1 MDTLSQRRIQR
12 FFDQV
17 VGTLPPGRSRCSVVV
32 THVLE
37 DRPFFLAALDSIA
50 PIKLLLPKPNS
61 VHLDTRDI
69 LSNLYFIEVLQ
80 RQKFAKAEEVVG
92 LFESIAPS
100 CDIVLLDVGGYF
112 APTLC
117 SVVEKYSGRIIA
129 VIEDTE
135 NGVRRYETQGNPP
148 VPLYSVAR
156 SPLKKP
162 EDFLVVQSI
171 VFSAEALLREQG
183 DILNGRKACVVGYGR
198 LGRSIASVLHAK
210 SVRTVI
216 YDTDPVALVEAFSH
230 GFEIAR
236 SVREGLDQADLV
248 LCATGNVALRAEDYS
263 HVNNGAYIATVTS
276 SDDELDLTGIE
287 RFYQTKKLGDR
298 CTLYS
303 TPGHYFYLLNEGNA
317 VNFVHGA
324 VVGPF
329 IQLVQAEI
337 LACVEHSCSEPHM
350 HPGFVSLPNDTRR
363 TIASR
368 WMECF
373 AHDRKP

>member
-1 MDTLSQRRIQR
+1 MDTLSQQRIQR
-12 FFDQV
+12 FFDQA
-17 VGTLPPGRSRCSVVV
+17 VGTVPPGRSRCSVVV

-37 DRPFFLAALDSIA
+37 DRPFFLAALNSMA

-61 VHLDTRDI
+61 VHLGTRDF
-69 LSNLYFIEVLQ
+69 LSNFYPIETLR
-80 RQKFAKAEEVVG
+80 RQKFAKAEEVVD
-92 LFESIAPS
+92 LFENIAPS
-100 CDIVLLDVGGYF
+100 CDLVLLDVGGYF
-112 APTLC
+112 ASTLQA
-117 SVVEKYSGRIIA
+117 VAERYSGRIIA

-135 NGVRRYETQGNPP
+135 NGLRRYETRGNPP
-148 VPLYSVAR
+148 IPLYSVAR

-162 EDFLVVQSI
+162 EDFLVGQSI
-171 VFSAEALLREQG
+171 VFSTEALLREQG
-183 DILNGRKACVVGYGR
+183 DVLNGRKSCVVGYGR

-210 SVRTVI
+210 NVRTVI
-216 YDTDPVALVEAFSH
+216 YDTDPVVLVEAFSH
-230 GFEIAR
+230 GFEVAR
-236 SVREGLDQADLV
+236 SVREALDRADLV
-248 LCATGNVALRAEDYS
+248 LCATGNLALRAEDYS

-287 RFYQTKKLGDR
+287 RFYQTKKLSDR
-298 CTLYS
+298 ATLYS

-337 LACVEHSCSEPHM
+337 LACVEHSCRESDM
-350 HPGFVSLPNDTRR
+350 HPGFVSLPDDVRK
-363 TIASR
+363 TIATR

-373 AHDRKP
+373 AHD